1 MSHLKPIDD
10 ESEDIYNSVGYIKE
24 MFSKNN
30 CKYFSIFKDH
40 QVQILKVECQSV
52 TNPKP

>member
-24 MFSKNN
+24 MFSK
-30 CKYFSIFKDH
+30 KDEAAKEKSA
-40 QVQILKVECQSV
+40 VAE
-52 TNPKP
+52 NG